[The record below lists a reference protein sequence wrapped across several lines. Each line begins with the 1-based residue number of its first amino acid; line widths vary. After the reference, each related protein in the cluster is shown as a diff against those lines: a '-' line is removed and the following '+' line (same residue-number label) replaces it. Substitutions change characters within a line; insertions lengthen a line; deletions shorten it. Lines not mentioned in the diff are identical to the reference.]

1 MSDPTR
7 NWLRTGCATA
17 ALLGLTACTTVDFDL
32 RGDFVNGLDT
42 SEAATAAAE
51 GRPRADD
58 RGVISYP
65 DFQVVLARRGDTVR
79 TVADRLGLNAEA
91 LARYNGLRPDDQLR
105 VGEVL
110 SLPSRVAEPSAATG
124 ASTVD
129 ISALAGNAIDRAE
142 VSGSAGAT
150 STGSSQTG
158 LVPIQ
163 HQVERGETAY
173 SIARLY
179 GVSVRSLADWNAL
192 DENLTVREGQ
202 FLLVPVSQSGSVQTS
217 ELETP
222 NVTQPGEGSPTPTP
236 PSASQ
241 PLPDE
246 TEEEAAAAPPPSP
259 ELGNDR
265 TEASGTAR
273 LSMPVQGSIIAGYE
287 KGRNE
292 GIDIA
297 ASPGTP
303 VKAAGAGTVAAITRD
318 TDQVPILVIRHAG
331 NLLTVYANIDNITV
345 EKGQSVSAGQTIA
358 SIRNADPSFLH
369 FEVRE
374 GFESADPMDYLN

>member
-17 ALLGLTACTTVDFDL
+17 ALLALTACTTVDFDL

-42 SEAATAAAE
+42 TEAATAAAE

-91 LARYNGLRPDDQLR
+91 LARYNGLKPDDQLR
-105 VGEVL
+105 QGEVL

-129 ISALAGNAIDRAE
+129 ISALAGSAIDRAE
-142 VSGSAGAT
+142 DTGSSGTT
-150 STGSSQTG
+150 STGSTQTG

-202 FLLVPVSQSGSVQTS
+202 FLLVPVVQAGSVETS
-217 ELETP
+217 ALDSP
-222 NVTQPGEGSPTPTP
+222 DITQPGQGSPTPTP

-246 TEEEAAAAPPPSP
+246 SEEEAAASPPPSP
-259 ELGNDR
+259 ELGSDR

-297 ASPGTP
+297 ASPGTQ

-345 EKGQSVSAGQTIA
+345 EKGDSVSAGQVIA

>member
-17 ALLGLTACTTVDFDL
+17 ALLGLTACATVDLDL

-110 SLPSRVAEPSAATG
+110 SLPTRVAEPSAATG
-124 ASTVD
+124 ANTVD

-142 VSGSAGAT
+142 VSGTTGST
-150 STGSSQTG
+150 STGSSQSG

-202 FLLVPVSQSGSVQTS
+202 FLLVPVAQSGSVQTS
-217 ELETP
+217 ALDTP
-222 NVTQPGEGSPTPTP
+222 EVTPPGTGTPTPTP